1 MAILSH
7 LSTVAGRWR
16 VVKLLGSGGFGDVYK
31 VQKVDNPDKTE
42 SAMKTEM
49 VIGNRQMLRL
59 KIEVVV
65 LMKCHEQPDPER
77 KAHFFLVM
85 GLVGP
90 SLEDIRKKDLV
101 RNFSKSTAMQCCIQT
116 MTAVRDL
123 HGIGYLHRDIKPQN
137 YAIGLGPKETTIY
150 MLDFGI
156 ARKYT
161 EGETK
166 VVKVPRIKVHFLGTL
181 RFASRACH
189 KQIEQGRKDDLECWL
204 YMVSSSCYRIVPEDF
219 KRLVQYID
227 GLKYAD
233 EPDYVYSDE
242 TSTDNKQE
250 ETGSGEKEED
260 SKARSRFVSVT
271 SFMSDTVIVDIKMV
285 DDKARALEVLRNLAA
300 YRHLETLHLQG
311 CTLTDEEL
319 AQVREVNRDVNGT
332 TLHLQGCTL
341 TDEELAQV
349 REVNR
354 DVNGTVKYLCLR
366 DNRLSDPWQTLAEMF
381 TQIVV
386 LDCRGNRFLTLRP
399 ILKQGE
405 EEPKLLTVRELFVD
419 PWVVAHATATSLLV
433 DNDPDVIQKLCPAAT
448 QLNYHAISRGGTK
461 VDKRSNSGSED
472 QLLTA
477 GSSEEERREGEEI
490 DDARHDKELDI
501 GWDGE
506 LTDESNDEDDYD

>member
-1 MAILSH
+1 
-7 LSTVAGRWR
+7 
-16 VVKLLGSGGFGDVYK
+16 
-31 VQKVDNPDKTE
+31 
-42 SAMKTEM
+42 
-49 VIGNRQMLRL
+49 
-59 KIEVVV
+59 
-65 LMKCHEQPDPER
+65 
-77 KAHFFLVM
+77 M

-204 YMVSSSCYRIVPEDF
+204 YMCFDLFDDDAGLPWKRCEREEILSMKQKFFKLDISSCYRIVPEDF

-233 EPDYVYSDE
+233 EPDYVYLRNSLAAISRESKVDFSKPLDWAGITTKKREKPKAAGGSDE

-260 SKARSRFVSVT
+260 SKARSRF
-271 SFMSDTVIVDIKMV
+271 
-285 DDKARALEVLRNLAA
+285 
-300 YRHLETLHLQG
+300 G
-311 CTLTDEEL
+311 
-319 AQVREVNRDVNGT
+319 
-332 TLHLQGCTL
+332 
-341 TDEELAQV
+341 
-349 REVNR
+349 
-354 DVNGTVKYLCLR
+354 
-366 DNRLSDPWQTLAEMF
+366 
-381 TQIVV
+381 
-386 LDCRGNRFLTLRP
+386 
-399 ILKQGE
+399 
-405 EEPKLLTVRELFVD
+405 
-419 PWVVAHATATSLLV
+419 V